1 VTEEDATREARRAQ
15 QKAEWAAAKKK
26 AERKP
31 IPASTWAWIG
41 GCAVG
46 IALIVLAAFLVMSSG
61 SNSETVAAPSATPDA
76 RVAGLP
82 IAKTEDVEADDDG
95 QATNA
100 RFAPSTVSA
109 KAGEVVEIRMI
120 NVGSVAHNLRVS
132 GVDKEYATRD
142 DFLTDPGTIK
152 EGEEGSV
159 LVKIDDPG
167 TPVPLRLSS

>member
-1 VTEEDATREARRAQ
+1 
-15 QKAEWAAAKKK
+15 
-26 AERKP
+26 
-31 IPASTWAWIG
+31 
-41 GCAVG
+41 
-46 IALIVLAAFLVMSSG
+46 
-61 SNSETVAAPSATPDA
+61 
-76 RVAGLP
+76 
-82 IAKTEDVEADDDG
+82 
-95 QATNA
+95 
-100 RFAPSTVSA
+100 
-109 KAGEVVEIRMI
+109 VVEIRMI